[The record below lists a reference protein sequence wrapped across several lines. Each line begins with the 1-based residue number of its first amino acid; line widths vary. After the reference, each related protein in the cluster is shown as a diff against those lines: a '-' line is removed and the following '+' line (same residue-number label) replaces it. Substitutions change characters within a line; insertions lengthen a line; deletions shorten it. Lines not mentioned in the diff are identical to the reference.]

1 VPPRLQCIVIYF
13 VPLCRRQIKIF
24 LLNDKL
30 QMVSAFQIAA
40 AAPPAAAPPAAAIAD
55 LSHACL

>member
-1 VPPRLQCIVIYF
+1 MYAVIT
-13 VPLCRRQIKIF
+13 CRRPIKIF

-30 QMVSAFQIAA
+30 QVGAFQIA
-40 AAPPAAAPPAAAIAD
+40 AAAPPAAAIAD

>member
-1 VPPRLQCIVIYF
+1 MPPRLQCIVIYF
-13 VPLCRRQIKIF
+13 VPLCRRPIKIF

-30 QMVSAFQIAA
+30 QMRVSAFQIAA
-40 AAPPAAAPPAAAIAD
+40 AAPPAPPAAAIAD

>member
-1 VPPRLQCIVIYF
+1 MLCLPVCNVLSFYF

-30 QMVSAFQIAA
+30 QMRVSAFQIA
-40 AAPPAAAPPAAAIAD
+40 AAAPPAAAIAD